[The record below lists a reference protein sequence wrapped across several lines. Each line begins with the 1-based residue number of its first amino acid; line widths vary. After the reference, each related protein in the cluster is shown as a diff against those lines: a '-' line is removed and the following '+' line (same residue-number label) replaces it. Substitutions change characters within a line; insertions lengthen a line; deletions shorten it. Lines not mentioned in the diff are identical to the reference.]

1 MPLTGHCIFSPV
13 SIAGETPF
21 AEWEEPRV
29 GTHFV
34 EQEYFSTLRVPLVSG
49 RAFRTSDRLNSRP
62 VVIINESAA
71 HEYFGD
77 ENPVGHP
84 FAVGIP
90 LTSEGRTA
98 EIIGV
103 VGDVLYDSPD
113 LGAISEAY
121 FLDRQQ
127 PEPWRSVIV
136 RATNEPLS
144 AVPAIRAALATM
156 DPDLPIYGIT
166 TIRDV
171 EAGLVGDRRL
181 VMSLLIGFGA
191 MALLL
196 AATGIWGV
204 VAYDVVRRHREIG
217 IRVSL
222 GAESGQVVRLVLRQ
236 GLLGMA
242 FGMLF
247 GAVSAL
253 FAARL
258 LTSQL
263 YEVAA
268 TDPWIFVVTALVVS
282 LITLAAGL
290 IPARR
295 ASRVDPMVAL
305 RAE

>member
-1 MPLTGHCIFSPV
+1 
-13 SIAGETPF
+13 
-21 AEWEEPRV
+21 
-29 GTHFV
+29 
-34 EQEYFSTLRVPLVSG
+34 
-49 RAFRTSDRLNSRP
+49 
-62 VVIINESAA
+62 
-71 HEYFGD
+71 
-77 ENPVGHP
+77 
-84 FAVGIP
+84 
-90 LTSEGRTA
+90 
-98 EIIGV
+98 
-103 VGDVLYDSPD
+103 VLYDRPD
-113 LGAISEAY
+113 WGTIAEAY

-127 PEPWRSVIV
+127 PEAWRSVIV
-136 RATNEPLS
+136 RTTSEPFSVL
-144 AVPAIRAALATM
+144 PGIRASLATM

-191 MALLL
+191 LALLL

-222 GAESGQVVRLVLRQ
+222 GAESNQVVRLVLRQ
-236 GLLGMA
+236 GFLGVGIGLVTGTVA
-242 FGMLF
+242 
-247 GAVSAL
+247 AL
-253 FAARL
+253 FAVRL

-268 TDPWIFVVTALVVS
+268 TDPRIFVATAGVVFA
-282 LITLAAGL
+282 ITLAAGL

-305 RAE
+305 RAD